1 MTQTTENDDL
11 ELWRAVT
18 DTVKPLSSKT
28 PAKKAAHV
36 SLRKKLTVDVKP
48 VRHTPDFDYSV
59 TEKLTEGD
67 IHAMDKKTGQRFR
80 NGEMPIEAVL
90 DLHGYTLESGFDA
103 LVKFVYAQ
111 EKRGARC
118 LLLITGKGGFLGR
131 GVIRAEVPNWMNA
144 SEIRSLILSYCQA
157 KPKDGGEGAFYILLK
172 RRRS

>member
-1 MTQTTENDDL
+1 
-11 ELWRAVT
+11 
-18 DTVKPLSSKT
+18 
-28 PAKKAAHV
+28 
-36 SLRKKLTVDVKP
+36 
-48 VRHTPDFDYSV
+48 
-59 TEKLTEGD
+59 
-67 IHAMDKKTGQRFR
+67 MDKKTGQRFR

-172 RRRS
+172 RHRS

>member
-59 TEKLTEGD
+59 TEKLSEGD

-111 EKRGARC
+111 EKRGTRC

-144 SEIRSLILSYCQA
+144 PEIRSLILSYCQA

-172 RRRS
+172 RHRS

>member
-1 MTQTTENDDL
+1 M

-131 GVIRAEVPNWMNA
+131 GVIRAGNPQSDFV
-144 SEIRSLILSYCQA
+144 LLSGKA
-157 KPKDGGEGAFYILLK
+157 KGR
-172 RRRS
+172 RRRSLLYPFKTPPFVIRQSAII

>member
-1 MTQTTENDDL
+1 MLEFRNVSFRYPQDTLPMMEN
-11 ELWRAVT
+11 
-18 DTVKPLSSKT
+18 LSFSVEDRDF
-28 PAKKAAHV
+28 V
-36 SLRKKLTVDVKP
+36 SIIGASGCGKSTIFRLINGL
-48 VRHTPDFDYSV
+48 
-59 TEKLTEGD
+59 EKLTEGD

-131 GVIRAEVPNWMNA
+131 GVIKAEVPNWKNA
-144 SEIRSLILSYCQA
+144 PEIRSLILSYCQA

-172 RRRS
+172 RHRS